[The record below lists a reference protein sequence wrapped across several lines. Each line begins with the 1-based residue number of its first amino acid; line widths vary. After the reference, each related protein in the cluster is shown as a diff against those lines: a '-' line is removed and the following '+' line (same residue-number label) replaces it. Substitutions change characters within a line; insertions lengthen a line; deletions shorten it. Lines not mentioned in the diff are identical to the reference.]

1 MLRGSEK
8 MPLRYPADQILIRC
22 PNWLGDAIAA
32 TAAIRCMRKNYPE
45 AHMTLLLSSY
55 VRPAVAHAPWFDEVV
70 EFDRDRGMLG
80 ETLHVARILR
90 QRPRADLAL
99 LLTHSFS
106 SALVV
111 RLGGAKRRVGHAR
124 GGRSWLLSDPAPWSC
139 GNRDVERVSKVD
151 LYSSL
156 LEYLGCEG
164 AQDQRPE
171 LFTSP
176 EDERRCDQLL
186 EQHGRDASRPLLA
199 IVPGAAYGASKLWE
213 PARFAAV
220 ADTLAA
226 RRNLQ
231 AVILVGPGE
240 YTIGHEIRYNMKQ
253 EAILLPQNQSSFDVL
268 KAVVRRSALMVCN
281 DTGPRHAAIA
291 YNVPVVVLMGPT
303 DPSVTHSDYERTAII
318 RQDVPCGPCYL
329 RACPTD
335 HRCMR
340 LITPETVVAAS
351 EDLLDRYGGSAAMR
365 TGTDK

>member
-1 MLRGSEK
+1 
-8 MPLRYPADQILIRC
+8 MPLRYAAERILIRC

-32 TAAIRCMRKNYPE
+32 TAAVRCMRKNYPE
-45 AHMTLLLSSY
+45 AHITLLLSAY

-70 EFDRDRGMLG
+70 EFDRDQGMFG
-80 ETLHVARILR
+80 ETLRITRMLR

-111 RLGGAKRRVGHAR
+111 RIGGARRRVGHAR
-124 GGRSWLLSDPAPWSC
+124 GGRSWLLTDPAPWPCASC
-139 GNRDVERVSKVD
+139 DVERVSKVD

-186 EQHGRDASRPLLA
+186 KQHGRDAGRPLLA
-199 IVPGAAYGASKLWE
+199 IVPGAAYGASKLWAPE
-213 PARFAAV
+213 RFATV

-226 RRNLQ
+226 RRNMQ

-240 YTIGHEIRYNMKQ
+240 YAIGQAILRNMKRDAVLFP
-253 EAILLPQNQSSFDVL
+253 ERGISFDVL

-303 DPSVTHSDYERTAII
+303 DPNVTHSDYERTAII

-340 LITPETVVAAS
+340 LITPERVVAAS
-351 EDLLDRYGGSAAMR
+351 EDLLDRYGESAAPR
-365 TGTDK
+365 IEN